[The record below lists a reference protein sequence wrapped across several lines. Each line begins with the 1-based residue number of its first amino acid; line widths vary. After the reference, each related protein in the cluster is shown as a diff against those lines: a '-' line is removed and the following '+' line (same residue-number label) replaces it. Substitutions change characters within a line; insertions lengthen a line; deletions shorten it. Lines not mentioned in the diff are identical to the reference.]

1 MIFQKSNKDLCSC
14 KQSTMKKTI
23 RVSRFIVLIFV
34 LYVVAILSPII
45 LLDSFQK
52 NPETLLGMLVRLVTG
67 LPVLYLLLRAVRK
80 TILPKQTPTAKEIEM
95 FQKNEGH
102 SETKHVR
109 IGWVRFVASSWAH
122 S

>member
-1 MIFQKSNKDLCSC
+1 
-14 KQSTMKKTI
+14 MKKTI

-52 NPETLLGMLVRLVTG
+52 KPETLLVMLFGLVTG

-80 TILPKQTPTAKEIEM
+80 TILPQQTQTAKEIGM
-95 FQKNEGH
+95 FQKNEEH
-102 SETKHVR
+102 SKIKRVR
-109 IGWVRFVASSWAH
+109 IG
-122 S
+122 